1 MADKY
6 YTKNGEWVARSGPR
20 WKVGLSVSAV
30 GDLGDVT
37 FVALPQVGR
46 AVAAGE
52 AVCALEAVK
61 AAADYYCP
69 VDGRVSAVNSVLV
82 TEPGLLNTSPEDD
95 GWLFELEAVPGDSL
109 DALLDEA
116 AWKAWEAGR

>member
-1 MADKY
+1 MAEKR
-6 YTKNGEWVARSGPR
+6 YTKNGEWVAQGGPR

-30 GDLGDVT
+30 GDLGEVT
-37 FVALPQVGR
+37 FVALPNVGR
-46 AVAAGE
+46 TVAAGE

-69 VDGRVSAVNSVLV
+69 VDGRIAAINDRLV
-82 TEPGLLNTSPEDD
+82 TEPGLLNSSPEDE
-95 GWLFELEAVPGDSL
+95 GWLFELETVPGDWLES
-109 DALLDEA
+109 LLDEA